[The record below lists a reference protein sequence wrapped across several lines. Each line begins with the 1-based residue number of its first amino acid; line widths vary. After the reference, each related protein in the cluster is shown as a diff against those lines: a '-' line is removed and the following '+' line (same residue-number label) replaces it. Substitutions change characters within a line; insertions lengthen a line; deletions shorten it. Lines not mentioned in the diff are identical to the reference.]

1 MEFNACPSCSF
12 RWCLKANDP
21 AAKCDVCDD
30 VTPERAQEI
39 EKKYMYKEKVIMKR
53 KARGKTPIV
62 FGLKSN
68 THERKLVWGDEMFEL
83 IDSLAEEDEPVEE
96 EAPRAT

>member
-62 FGLKSN
+62 FGLKSS
-68 THERKLVWGDEMFEL
+68 
-83 IDSLAEEDEPVEE
+83 IDCSTRSEGPDAEVTP
-96 EAPRAT
+96 APEVVSSK

>member
-1 MEFNACPSCSF
+1 
-12 RWCLKANDP
+12 
-21 AAKCDVCDD
+21 
-30 VTPERAQEI
+30 
-39 EKKYMYKEKVIMKR
+39 MKR

-83 IDSLAEEDEPVEE
+83 IDSLAMENFAEEPVEE
-96 EAPRAT
+96 EAPQSNFKGFRREYFEAREESALRLGTYDEYEDQ